1 MASASGRG
9 YDGRVRTSK
18 SHAKLPIGR
27 TARIAFEI
35 DAIRAG
41 CCAAATVLMNER
53 PLKEPELEECARL
66 DDALAKAQHLLK
78 SAVRNVMLSRLHRRS
93 RTH

>member
-1 MASASGRG
+1 MG
-9 YDGRVRTSK
+9 YGSRVRTSK
-18 SHAKLPIGR
+18 HHAKLPIGQ

-53 PLKEPELEECARL
+53 PLKEAELEECARL
-66 DDALAKAQHLLK
+66 DDALAKAQRLLK
-78 SAVRNVMLSRLHRRS
+78 SAVRSLMFSRLHRRS
-93 RTH
+93 RSL